1 MSTDKIKVMFQI
13 KSAGFG
19 IRVWSREEGE
29 FETSLQQEPF
39 YSVTKTDRS
48 ASMGAQA
55 QMRVCWPVHEIQMDR
70 DRFQRLKARAERE
83 AAKEKQ

>member
-1 MSTDKIKVMFQI
+1 MSSDRIKVMFQI
-13 KSAGFG
+13 KSSGPG

-39 YSVTKTDRS
+39 YSATKRDTS

-70 DRFQRLKARAERE
+70 DRFQRLKARSERE
-83 AAKEKQ
+83 AARAKP